1 MSEIAMRKW
10 IAKAAI
16 GHRDEYGRQLYR
28 VMQESSP
35 KPTTRILTAVGK
47 KGLFSKEEAQL
58 IASMPVLHGQVLP
71 MLANQVLA
79 MRSAL
84 MEIAAITTAEGTE
97 AEDMAAQIQ
106 GTIRKAISMQSN
118 LSETPQ
124 RGEGAQDLARDILR
138 SLGITNAS
146 DKDQNLAKQ
155 VQILRE
161 ALSDNLQAWE
171 GEEESVRNEHVEL
184 MDETR
189 AALEA
194 TKGSE

>member
-1 MSEIAMRKW
+1 MSEIATQKW

-47 KGLFSKEEAQL
+47 EGLFSKEEAEL

-71 MLANQVLA
+71 MLADQVLT
-79 MRSAL
+79 MKDAL
-84 MEIAAITTAEGTE
+84 MEITAITTAEGTE
-97 AEDMAAQIQ
+97 AKDMAAQIQ
-106 GTIRKAISMQSN
+106 GTIQKAISMQTN

-124 RGEGAQDLARDILR
+124 RGQGAQDLARDIVR
-138 SLGITNAS
+138 SLGIETPSENR
-146 DKDQNLAKQ
+146 
-155 VQILRE
+155 VQILRK
-161 ALSDNLQAWE
+161 ALSRAIAGLQHANEGCSEDNF
-171 GEEESVRNEHVEL
+171 G
-184 MDETR
+184 DEIR
-189 AALEA
+189 AGLAALEA